1 MSLLDNSGSLQHL
14 VCCTHGLGILLLCH
28 RRPCTETIH
37 PMLAIPLQWYLQRNM
52 LESVTPLWGCIQ
64 PGQSDSMQLLT
75 SVASPGHVAL
85 PPKTGSLHARAL
97 TLEPRSQ
104 VVEHWDHSPHSCH
117 LLSIAEKYDISGENG
132 KLEEVW
138 TGSRGDSVPVLSS
151 LACVYDQFRLVG
163 KIGSTLWSWDAVH
176 NGATLR

>member
-1 MSLLDNSGSLQHL
+1 MHRPTIQLDYNPEPLLSLLDNSGSLQHL
-14 VCCTHGLGILLLCH
+14 VCCTRGLGILLLCH

-75 SVASPGHVAL
+75 SVASPGQVAL

-138 TGSRGDSVPVLSS
+138 VCHLDMS
-151 LACVYDQFRLVG
+151 LMY
-163 KIGSTLWSWDAVH
+163 ILW
-176 NGATLR
+176 LL